1 MHAEKTPTPREET
14 ERLVPPSGLLDSQ
27 HRDYY
32 SFHPE
37 GTPSLRSIFSVVST
51 MAGAG
56 VVSLIIFNSCD
67 SSIQ

>member
-1 MHAEKTPTPREET
+1 MYAESPTPREET
-14 ERLVPPSGLLDSQ
+14 DRLVPRSGLLDSQ
-27 HRDYY
+27 DKDYY

-56 VVSLIIFNSCD
+56 VVSLIIFNLR
-67 SSIQ
+67 